1 MSRAASAVAALSRLR
16 ASGPVARAGRGAQ
29 SPPPAAPCAHP
40 PPGPGM
46 AGVWVWPPGRL
57 VSPVPTRPAPE
68 WSADPLACATARPS
82 MSLGPRSSPTG
93 APSAAP
99 AARPRTRAAGTRSPR
114 RAARRGLG
122 RTSQGTGTVP
132 APCPGQSV
140 LGTARR
146 AWVPDCQTPGWRQ
159 VRSRASRAP
168 QGTPHLGQGTAWPR
182 LLATLTWC

>member
-1 MSRAASAVAALSRLR
+1 M
-16 ASGPVARAGRGAQ
+16 RGAV
-29 SPPPAAPCAHP
+29 PRRFRRPRRAHLL

-57 VSPVPTRPAPE
+57 VSPVPRAPGARVVGRPPGLRDGAPEHVPGPAVVLAERPVRRLGGPAPH
-68 WSADPLACATARPS
+68 A
-82 MSLGPRSSPTG
+82 G
-93 APSAAP
+93 ASTWA
-99 AARPRTRAAGTRSPR
+99 PR
-114 RAARRGLG
+114 RAARCEFG

-132 APCPGQSV
+132 APCSGQSV

-168 QGTPHLGQGTAWPR
+168 QGTPHPGQGTAWPR